1 MEETHLRR
9 CLLTRMM
16 RTRKRLVVTPR
27 RPMVVSRTA
36 LTVCSYRNKKNCRNL
51 PLAVKLNLYNLTRTN
66 YQHNVASVPGIVMM
80 VIMTADVSGYLSACD
95 LNAPLLLKVR
105 GSSGAGEIPLCPD
118 NCHQAVSP
126 DTG

>member
-1 MEETHLRR
+1 MLVDEDDEDEEEISGHTQEADSGQQDRADR
-9 CLLTRMM
+9 VLLGTR
-16 RTRKRLVVTPR
+16 
-27 RPMVVSRTA
+27 
-36 LTVCSYRNKKNCRNL
+36 KNCRNL

-66 YQHNVASVPGIVMM
+66 YQHNVASVLRIVMM

-95 LNAPLLLKVR
+95 LYAPLLLKVG

-118 NCHQAVSP
+118 NCHQAESL

>member
-1 MEETHLRR
+1 MLVDEDDEDEEEVSGHTQEADGGQQDGAD
-9 CLLTRMM
+9 CVLLETR
-16 RTRKRLVVTPR
+16 
-27 RPMVVSRTA
+27 
-36 LTVCSYRNKKNCRNL
+36 KNCRNL

-105 GSSGAGEIPLCPD
+105 RSSGAGEIPLCPD